1 MTSGF
6 FETAA
11 TRVAHTGSFRTALT
25 RALARVR
32 PAALCVAAVA
42 VGFAAAQPLSA
53 QRAPNLAAFD
63 KYVAQAAK
71 VWHVPGMAVAIV
83 KDDSLVF
90 AKGYGVLEQGKPAM
104 VNEHTRFAIGSTTKA
119 MTVAALAM
127 LVDEGKI
134 HWDDRVIDYFPDFR
148 LYDPWVT
155 REVTI
160 RDLLTHRTGL
170 PNLDLLWV
178 IPQNQLSLSAMIHR
192 FRYVKPESSFR
203 SNWEYENVMY
213 AVLGGIVAQAS
224 GMSWEQFIRTRIF
237 APIGMTESIALVS
250 ELPGQ
255 PNVATPYAENGGGVH
270 VVPILNTDGVASAGS
285 VWSSVSDMSKWMRFM
300 LDSGRVGNK
309 RLIQPA
315 TFREIITP
323 QIQAPMAEYPALE
336 LALPHFFS
344 YGFGWFVQDYHGEI
358 VWMHTGSVNGMCAI
372 IGLVPSKNLGV
383 YVLENLDHA
392 ELRHALMYKVF
403 DMYSTG
409 SSAAG
414 APGRDWS
421 SDLKALFDKLD
432 AEARIRNEN
441 RAKVLDSEAASY
453 PALPLERY
461 VGTYTDST
469 YGSVQVTLASGSLH
483 ARFEN
488 LDIGELEHVAYD
500 RFRSVASQS
509 GGRGAE
515 LTFIPD
521 GSGHVSA
528 VRTFGQTFPRSSGG
542 AGIRQTQQ

>member
-1 MTSGF
+1 MIPGF
-6 FETAA
+6 LA
-11 TRVAHTGSFRTALT
+11 STAL
-25 RALARVR
+25 RVARVR
-32 PAALCVAAVA
+32 SWRSAVTRRGWGIRPTAICIAPIVIALAAS
-42 VGFAAAQPLSA
+42 QPLHA
-53 QRAPNLAAFD
+53 QRAPDLAAFD
-63 KYVAQAAK
+63 QYVAHAAK

-83 KDDSLVF
+83 KGDSLVF

-104 VNEHTRFAIGSTTKA
+104 VNEHTRFAIASTTKA

-127 LVDEGKI
+127 LVDEGKL
-134 HWDDRVIDYFPDFR
+134 HWDDRVIDHFPDFQ

-178 IPQNQLSLSAMIHR
+178 IPQNQLSLSDMIHR

-203 SNWEYENVMY
+203 SKWEYENVMY

-224 GMSWEQFIRTRIF
+224 GMSWAQFIRTRIF
-237 APIGMTESIALVS
+237 APLGMTESIALVS

-255 PNVATPYAENGGGVH
+255 TNIATPYAEVSDTVR
-270 VVPILNTDGVASAGS
+270 VVPVLNTDSIASAGS
-285 VWSSVSDMSKWMRFM
+285 VWSSGSDMSKWMRFM

-336 LALPHFFS
+336 LAQPHFFS

-358 VWMHTGSVNGMCAI
+358 VWMHTGSLNGMCAI

-403 DMYSTG
+403 DMYGTG
-409 SSAAG
+409 STVAG

-421 SDLKALFDKLD
+421 TDLKELFDKLQ

-441 RAKVLDSEAASY
+441 RVKVLDSAAASY

-488 LDIGELEHVAYD
+488 LDIGELKHVAYD
-500 RFRSVASQS
+500 RFRSTASQS
-509 GGRGAE
+509 RGRSTE
-515 LTFIPD
+515 LTFVPD
-521 GSGHVSA
+521 GNGHVSA
-528 VRTFGQTFPRSSGG
+528 VQAYGQTFPRSGGG
-542 AGIRQTQQ
+542 AGIRQTEQ